1 MKFLP
6 SYPESKLQQW
16 KENLVEGVA
25 RSFTRGKGNPE
36 EIDVKIGNCSRETER
51 KLKRWKGIEKN
62 KESKSRENGL

>member
-1 MKFLP
+1 M
-6 SYPESKLQQW
+6 
-16 KENLVEGVA
+16 EGKPGR
-25 RSFTRGKGNPE
+25 RSFTRGKGNPG